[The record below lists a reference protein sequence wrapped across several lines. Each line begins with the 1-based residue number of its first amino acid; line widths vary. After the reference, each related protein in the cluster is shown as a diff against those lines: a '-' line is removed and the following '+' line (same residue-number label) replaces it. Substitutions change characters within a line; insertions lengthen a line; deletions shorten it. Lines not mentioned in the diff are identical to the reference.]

1 MVMELDK
8 ILLDEIE
15 KFGQTPKILS
25 LNDKTFDDGGYR
37 TAITRAVRDLTARTL
52 TPISKGEGSLVEEL
66 LSEQE
71 TNSFFN
77 NIKKYFEN
85 SELDKDSFDDWH
97 SKRCKEVLTVINK
110 HYTNQDGSEIC
121 YGKAQKIV
129 NMTLKGC
136 YCLDG
141 ARQKEEYFTYC
152 HMALDSF
159 TLAWYNRN
167 AQANRFEKNKTAW
180 SNLTEEKYKNIQTNI
195 RKIELD
201 IKLFKNLT
209 PLQEEFLIWPLE
221 IMINTVKEVN
231 KCFGGLI
238 DGDFVEEY
246 FETYKMKNDLR
257 MANTIL
263 GRIQNDSLDPEFI
276 AFLEKIPKNQTG
288 KIKAAEFIL
297 EKYN

>member
-1 MVMELDK
+1 M
-8 ILLDEIE
+8 
-15 KFGQTPKILS
+15 
-25 LNDKTFDDGGYR
+25 
-37 TAITRAVRDLTARTL
+37 
-52 TPISKGEGSLVEEL
+52 
-66 LSEQE
+66 
-71 TNSFFN
+71 
-77 NIKKYFEN
+77 
-85 SELDKDSFDDWH
+85 
-97 SKRCKEVLTVINK
+97 LTVINK

-136 YCLDG
+136 YCLKG

-167 AQANRFEKNKTAW
+167 AQDNGFEKNKTAW
-180 SNLTEEKYKNIQTNI
+180 SNLTDEKYKNIQANI
-195 RKIELD
+195 RTIEPD
-201 IKLFKNLT
+201 ITLFKNLT
-209 PLQEEFLIWPLE
+209 PLQKEFLIWPLE

-238 DGDFVEEY
+238 DGDYVEKY
-246 FETYKMKNDLR
+246 FKKYRMKNDLR

-276 AFLEKIPKNQTG
+276 EFLKKIPKNQTG